1 MSIYRRPGLTFVV
14 DEEVCKAAD
23 DHCRGVVVIATGR
36 DRGGWVRVNFC
47 GHGEENVRRPETFI

>member
-1 MSIYRRPGLTFVV
+1 MTFVV